1 MKLQKRVEDPRLLR
15 GEGQFIDDLIF
26 PKMLHL
32 VFVRSPYGH
41 AKIKSINSSDA
52 LKKAVAVIDG
62 KTVANET
69 KPLYTLI
76 RDVPYYG
83 IAVGKARF
91 FGEPVAMVA
100 AETLGDALDASEEVY
115 IDYEPLPPIVDP
127 EEAVNSSNL
136 VHENL
141 GSNVALSR
149 RLVFG
154 EVEKMFAEA

>member
-62 KTVANET
+62 KTV
-69 KPLYTLI
+69 
-76 RDVPYYG
+76 
-83 IAVGKARF
+83 
-91 FGEPVAMVA
+91 
-100 AETLGDALDASEEVY
+100 
-115 IDYEPLPPIVDP
+115 
-127 EEAVNSSNL
+127 
-136 VHENL
+136 
-141 GSNVALSR
+141 
-149 RLVFG
+149 
-154 EVEKMFAEA
+154 